1 MQTRQRTNSLAHTII
16 SETGSLVMQTR
27 QRTDSLEYI
36 IRQKSPTRVIAN
48 ADIVDESWVAADL
61 EIINPTQFCS

>member
-1 MQTRQRTNSLAHTII
+1 MQTRQRTNSLAHTIV
-16 SETGSLVMQTR
+16 SETGSLVIKTR

-48 ADIVDESWVAADL
+48 TDIVDES
-61 EIINPTQFCS
+61 